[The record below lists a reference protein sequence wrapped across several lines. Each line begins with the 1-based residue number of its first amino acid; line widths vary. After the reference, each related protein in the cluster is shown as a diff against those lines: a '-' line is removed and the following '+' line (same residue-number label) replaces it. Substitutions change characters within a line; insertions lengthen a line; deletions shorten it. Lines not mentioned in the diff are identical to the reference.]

1 MSMTRTKAL
10 PRSLI
15 VLALLATVAGFSAP
29 RLTAAPPVAPSV
41 QPAVP
46 SADLVSMTMSV
57 TSPAAQGIV
66 YNGEIITVT
75 IVARNESAA
84 YSATGIA
91 AQNLLPVNTLDSVKC
106 VVYTCALVYESTPVQ
121 SPNGDVV
128 TVTSVSGL
136 NWTFGL
142 SPTQSLTLSY
152 TALVVGQKGGEQII
166 NQMSAVYSMNGEVG
180 IGSASAVSTVR
191 VRFPQSGNVAVGSA
205 ADWLSKDIGGNITM
219 DWGDFDRDGF
229 LDLALGA
236 PSGVTVYRNVDGRLQ
251 FYASDPLARKAL
263 GVKWADVRGDR
274 TLQLIVVGDSI
285 DDSSTSAGLN
295 YVYQPADGAL
305 NPVGQFTSALQLAR
319 LAVADFTM
327 DGRLDIA
334 ASVNAINGAG
344 GGACTVFLFA
354 NQGGGAFTQTNP
366 ACVMTGQTAS
376 ALAAGDFNRDGKPD
390 LVMSRFPD
398 RAFVVLNDGA
408 GVECCDNLIRIA
420 SDLDFPPYDFAVG
433 DYDRDGNLDV
443 AMALPLQRQA
453 RIFHNKGD
461 NSFDSFTVIRTSLFN
476 TPLAVDWADLSGDG
490 NLDLIVADAAPRAYR
505 FTAGAFKLIDSVKL
519 PLNAGQVWSARM
531 ARLDLGDNL
540 SIGVTNRDRASRTF
554 GSATPRFRDEMIP
567 IAGSLK
573 SGSVAAGDIDGDG
586 DVDLVFG
593 GASTADSKVA
603 VRYNVAGAFGT
614 GAIINTGAG
623 PHSVAI
629 GDVTGD
635 KKLEIAVG
643 TLSDDRLYFNNALI
657 FNSPTSSKPYHVL
670 ALGDGTGDGKLDL
683 LDASKGGKLLLYK
696 NTGSAISATAAWTS
710 TLVTVNPKA
719 IAWLDF
725 DRDYYLDFAVANF
738 GGPTQLYRN
747 TGDGGFALAWESP
760 TYSATAISAA
770 DFNGDGYPDLA
781 IGNDGAPNVVFE
793 NLQGAFGS
801 APVWTSPMSRRTTGI
816 AWGDWDNDGY
826 PELAVANMTGTLQVY
841 ANAASAPGAPALV
854 WVWNSNEKYVFTG
867 VAWGDFNGD
876 GYLDLAA
883 SQSGNDTNGVYYN
896 TTVAAAHLA
905 ANFILSQTLPVN
917 PAYAYLKRPGAT
929 NDAYLFSSSELL
941 AATGSTNVTVT
952 YTVFDPNDG
961 RNPLTRSG
969 SPAPFGRSV
978 VSTVLEY
985 SPDGGANWTRATLA
999 VSSSLPI
1006 TTTTLTGTLGSLV
1019 WDAAADKAV
1028 SDNARLRIR
1037 IVPETT
1043 VGPVDRGASLAISPP
1058 FQVRALTCLWPSGA
1072 TFTVSPTPTIPVSTP
1087 IRFEGFVAG
1096 VSGNTVFSWDF
1107 GDGATA
1113 YGQFAYHTFA
1123 PDARYTVRMSVVTDP
1138 CPVARPAYASARI
1151 TVGTPPTYTL
1161 YLPRIQRGSA
1171 VVALRP
1177 ADQAASPA
1185 AKTAP
1190 AFQVD
1195 RLFGQVTKSETRL
1208 RWDAALAPSLL
1219 KAYRVYRRALDARGP
1234 FELLA
1239 EVPPDRLEV
1248 RDVNTTC
1255 GYQYLVTMLSESGE
1269 SAPSRGSYYGPA
1281 CDANT
1286 APEVKP

>member
-1 MSMTRTKAL
+1 MTRTQAL

-15 VLALLATVAGFSAP
+15 TFALLASLAGLSAP
-29 RLTAAPPVAPSV
+29 RLTAAPPAAPT
-41 QPAVP
+41 
-46 SADLVSMTMSV
+46 ADTVTLTMSV
-57 TSPAAQGIV
+57 SSPAAPGVV

-75 IVARNESAA
+75 IVARNESAV
-84 YSATGIA
+84 YSATGVD
-91 AQNLLPVNTLDSVKC
+91 AQNLLPVNTLDGVKC
-106 VVYTCALVYESTPVQ
+106 LAYTCSLLLESTPVQ

-142 SPTQSLTLSY
+142 APSQALTLSY
-152 TALVVGQKGGEQII
+152 TALVIGQKGGEQII
-166 NQMSAVYSMNGEVG
+166 NQMSAVYSMNGDVG
-180 IGSASAVSTVR
+180 IGSASAISTVR
-191 VRFPQSGNVAVGSA
+191 VRYPQVGNVVVGSA
-205 ADWLSKDIGGNITM
+205 SDWLSKDIGGNISM

-236 PSGVTVYRNVDGRLQ
+236 PSGVTVYRNVNGRLEL
-251 FYASDPLARKAL
+251 FASDPLVRKAL

-274 TLQLIVVGDSI
+274 TLQLIVVGDSV
-285 DDSSTSAGLN
+285 DDTPNTAGLN
-295 YVYQPADGAL
+295 YIYRPADGAL

-319 LAVADFTM
+319 LTVADFTL
-327 DGRLDIA
+327 DGRLDIVG
-334 ASVNAINGAG
+334 SVNAINGSG
-344 GGACTVFLFA
+344 SGACTVFLFA
-354 NQGGGAFTQTNP
+354 NMGGGAFTEANP
-366 ACVMTGQTAS
+366 ACVMTSQTAS

-390 LVMSRFPD
+390 LVMSKFPD
-398 RAFVVLNDGA
+398 RAFVLLNDGS
-408 GVECCDNLIRIA
+408 GVACCDNLVSIA

-453 RIFHNKGD
+453 RIYHNKGD
-461 NSFDSFTVIRTSLFN
+461 NSFDGFTVIRTTLFN

-490 NLDLIVADAAPRAYR
+490 NLDLIVADSATRAYR

-531 ARLDLGDNL
+531 ARLDLGENL

-554 GSATPRFRDEMIP
+554 GSITPRFPDEMIP

-573 SGSVAAGDIDGDG
+573 SGSVATGDVDGDG

-593 GASTADSKVA
+593 SASTSDSKVA
-603 VRYNVAGAFGT
+603 VRYNEAGAFGT
-614 GAIINTGAG
+614 GAIINSGAG
-623 PHSVAI
+623 PHSVGI

-643 TLSDDRLYFNNALI
+643 TLSDDRLYFNNSQI
-657 FNSPTSSKPYHVL
+657 FIGPTSARPYHVV

-683 LDASKGGKLLLYK
+683 LDASKGGKILLYR
-696 NTGSAISATAAWTS
+696 NTGTAITATAAWTS
-710 TLVTVNPKA
+710 THIAVNPKGLV
-719 IAWLDF
+719 WLDF
-725 DRDYYLDFAVANF
+725 DRDYYLDFAVANY

-747 TGDGGFALAWESP
+747 TGDGGFTLVWESP
-760 TYSATAISAA
+760 TYAATAISAA

-793 NLQGAFGS
+793 NLQGTFGS
-801 APVWTSPMSRRTTGI
+801 VPIWTSPTSRRTTGI

-826 PELAVANMTGTLQVY
+826 PELAASNLTGTLQVY

-896 TTVAAAHLA
+896 TTVAAAHLG

-917 PAYAYLKRPGAT
+917 PAYAYVKRPGAT
-929 NDAYLFSSSELL
+929 SDAYLFSSSELL
-941 AATGSTNVTVT
+941 ASMGSTHVTVT
-952 YTVFDPNDG
+952 YKVFDPNDG
-961 RNPLTRSG
+961 RNPLARSG
-969 SPAPFGRSV
+969 LPAPYGRSV

-1006 TTTTLTGTLGSLV
+1006 TMTTITGTVGTLV
-1019 WDAAADKAV
+1019 WDAAADNAV

-1037 IVPETT
+1037 IVPEST

-1072 TFTVSPTPTIPVSTP
+1072 SFTVSPTPTIPVSTP
-1087 IRFEGFVAG
+1087 IRFDGYVASA
-1096 VSGNTVFSWDF
+1096 SGDTVFSWDF

-1123 PDARYTVRMSVVTDP
+1123 PDGRYTVRMTVVTDP
-1138 CPVARPAYASARI
+1138 CPVARSASASARI

-1161 YLPRIQRGSA
+1161 YLPRIQSNA
-1171 VVALRP
+1171 AAMLRP
-1177 ADQAASPA
+1177 ADQAVVSVASQFPA
-1185 AKTAP
+1185 W
-1190 AFQVD
+1190 QVD
-1195 RLFGQVTKSETRL
+1195 RLIGQVSKNGTQL
-1208 RWDAALAPSLL
+1208 RWDAAIAPSLL
-1219 KAYRVYRRALDARGP
+1219 KAYRVYRRALDSQGP
-1234 FELLA
+1234 FALLA
-1239 EVPPDRLEV
+1239 EVPPNTLEM
-1248 RDVNTTC
+1248 RDANTTC
-1255 GYQYLVTMLSESGE
+1255 GYQYLVTMLSDLGE
-1269 SAPSRGSYYGPA
+1269 SAPSRSSYYGLP
-1281 CDANT
+1281 CDGNS